1 MSVWLGVDLGDAR
14 VGLAMSDPE
23 LTLAHPAGNV
33 EAHGDSFR
41 ALDDVLDVIRDSR
54 VSRVVIGLPLLLNG
68 EEGSSAH
75 KARRWGRSLGRRL
88 ETTPVDPAHPADLP
102 VGCGLPVIVFQDER
116 LSTVTAHGHLRQA
129 SVDGRRHRPFV
140 DQESAVI
147 ILQAALDAAAG
158 NPPTERDSH
167 VG

>member
-1 MSVWLGVDLGDAR
+1 
-14 VGLAMSDPE
+14 MSDPE
-23 LTLAHPAGNV
+23 LTLAHPAGDI
-33 EAHGDSFR
+33 EAFGDSFR
-41 ALDDVLDVIRDSR
+41 ALDAVLDVIRGFD

-88 ETTPVDPAHPADLP
+88 EMSPQGSAEPSDSTWSPAGGGFPA
-102 VGCGLPVIVFQDER
+102 IVFQDER

-129 SVDGRRHRPFV
+129 SIDGRRHRPFV

-147 ILQAALDAAAG
+147 ILQSALDATTG
-158 NPPTERDSH
+158 NPPRKGDLH

>member
-14 VGLAMSDPE
+14 VGLALSDPE
-23 LTLAHPAGNV
+23 LMLAHPAGNV

-41 ALDDVLDVIRDSR
+41 ALDAVVDVIERSD

-68 EEGSSAH
+68 TEGSSAR

-88 ETTPVDPAHPADLP
+88 ESSMQDAATDDGNRRSGGAVPPIA
-102 VGCGLPVIVFQDER
+102 FQDER
-116 LSTVTAHGHLRQA
+116 LTTVTAHGHLRQA
-129 SVDGRRHRPFV
+129 SLDGRRHRPFV

-147 ILQAALDAAAG
+147 ILQAALDAAVG
-158 NPPTERDSH
+158 DPREREPH